1 VKSAESGADP
11 RTGQDDD
18 QSRLSTLLEFLHE
31 EAVGGA
37 LLLIV
42 TAAALIWANSG
53 AAESYVHFWHRQLT
67 LGRHEFAVTEDLQ
80 GWVNDGAMAVFFF
93 VVGLEIKR
101 ELVVGELRRL
111 RAAITPAVAA
121 IGGVALPALIY
132 LLIAPAGEAR
142 HGWGIPMATDI
153 AFAVGVLALLGRRA
167 SQGAKLFLLS
177 IAIVD
182 DLIAI
187 AVIAIF
193 YSDVIHW
200 AWVGLALLGLA
211 VIVGLR
217 WVTANPWAY
226 VLPAV
231 LVWVAILESGIHA
244 TVAGVLL
251 GLLTPARSI
260 RGRSVLPRL
269 EHLLHPVSVAVIVP
283 LFALANAGIYLRG
296 GTLSHAVG
304 ERLTWAVA
312 VGLVAGKALGI
323 AGATFLMLRLGG
335 GTLPM
340 GMSRREIWPIAALG
354 GIGFTVA
361 LFISSLAFGEG
372 ELVVDAKIGIF
383 IGSLAAA
390 ALAAILLRLSS
401 KHPDPRNLDAGRQ

>member
-1 VKSAESGADP
+1 MARVTSAGSDAEPRPGADENP
-11 RTGQDDD
+11 GPFAM
-18 QSRLSTLLEFLHE
+18 LVEFLHE
-31 EAVGGA
+31 EAVGGV
-37 LLLIV
+37 LLLVV

-53 AAESYVHFWHRQLT
+53 AADTYVHFWHRQLT
-67 LGRHEFAVTEDLQ
+67 LGRHQFAVTEDLQ
-80 GWVNDGAMAVFFF
+80 GWVNDGVMAVFFF

-101 ELVVGELRRL
+101 ELVVGELRRP
-111 RAAITPAVAA
+111 RAAITPAIAA
-121 IGGVALPALIY
+121 VGGVVLPAVIY

-142 HGWGIPMATDI
+142 NGWGIPMATDI
-153 AFAVGVLALLGRRA
+153 AFAVGVLALLGRGA

-193 YSDVIHW
+193 YSGAIHW
-200 AWVGLALLGLA
+200 SWVWLALLGLA
-211 VIVGLR
+211 VVVGLR

-226 VLPAV
+226 VIPAV
-231 LVWVAILESGIHA
+231 FVWVAILESGIHA

-251 GLLTPARSI
+251 GLLTPARPI
-260 RGRSVLPRL
+260 RGRVVLPRL

-296 GTLSHAVG
+296 GTFSHAVG

-312 VGLVAGKALGI
+312 VGLVVGKTLGI
-323 AGATFLMLRLGG
+323 AGATFLMVRLGG
-335 GTLPM
+335 GTLPL
-340 GMSRREIWPIAALG
+340 GMARREIWPIAALG

-361 LFISSLAFGEG
+361 LFISSLAFGESP
-372 ELVVDAKIGIF
+372 LVVDAKIGIF

-390 ALAAILLRLSS
+390 GLGAILLRI
-401 KHPDPRNLDAGRQ
+401 KR

>member
-121 IGGVALPALIY
+121 IGGVALPALIS
-132 LLIAPAGEAR
+132 LLV
-142 HGWGIPMATDI
+142 DI